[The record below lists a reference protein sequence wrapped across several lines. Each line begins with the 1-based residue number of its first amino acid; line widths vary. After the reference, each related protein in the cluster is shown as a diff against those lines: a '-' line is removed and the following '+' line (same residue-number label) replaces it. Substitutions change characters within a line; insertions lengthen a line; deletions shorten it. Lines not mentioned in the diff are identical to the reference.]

1 VSGPSNRWNWEL
13 PSSEPNDP
21 AWFRPGTSHWPR
33 QPGRPASAPPR
44 NGRSTPPD
52 NDFRRTVAYTV
63 AGTALPGLGLIAA
76 KRRVAG
82 WIILGLFL
90 AVVSTLA
97 VWAALD
103 LQGLA
108 SVAVRPAVLRRLTV
122 ALILVALFW
131 VAVVVTSHLSLRTR
145 PTQAQRITGGV
156 LVGAL
161 AFAVTAP
168 MAVASRYS

>member
-1 VSGPSNRWNWEL
+1 MV
-13 PSSEPNDP
+13 
-21 AWFRPGTSHWPR
+21 
-33 QPGRPASAPPR
+33 
-44 NGRSTPPD
+44 
-52 NDFRRTVAYTV
+52 YTV

-90 AVVSTLA
+90 ALVATLA

-103 LQGLA
+103 LQGLVSA
-108 SVAVRPAVLRRLTV
+108 AVRPAVLRTLTV
-122 ALILVALFW
+122 ALILLALFW
-131 VAVVVTSHLSLRTR
+131 VAVVITSHLSLRTR

-168 MAVASRYS
+168 MAVASRYSYDQANLVTKVFGSEKDTKSATRPTLGGPSQGGRARHRTPGPPSRG